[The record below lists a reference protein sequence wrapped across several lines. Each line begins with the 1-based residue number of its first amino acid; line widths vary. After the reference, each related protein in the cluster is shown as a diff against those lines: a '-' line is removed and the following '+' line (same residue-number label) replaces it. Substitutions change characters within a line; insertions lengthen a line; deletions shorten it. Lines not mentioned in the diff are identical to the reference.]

1 MPFHL
6 GSAVRG
12 RKNPNSQN
20 LHVHGRYSLKIKYN
34 YNTKSIQ
41 VQLLENDLRPP
52 QTIFFYRHIC
62 LPPGPMPLHM
72 SIPWLQ
78 NGTEDKN
85 TADLLTKSTQHT
97 PAPPVPIPH
106 ASSASLQT
114 KASKAEQ
121 GELWGHFPFP
131 YEHKIFTPYA
141 LSKETNK

>member
-1 MPFHL
+1 
-6 GSAVRG
+6 
-12 RKNPNSQN
+12 
-20 LHVHGRYSLKIKYN
+20 
-34 YNTKSIQ
+34 
-41 VQLLENDLRPP
+41 
-52 QTIFFYRHIC
+52 
-62 LPPGPMPLHM
+62 MPLHM

-106 ASSASLQT
+106 VSSASLQT